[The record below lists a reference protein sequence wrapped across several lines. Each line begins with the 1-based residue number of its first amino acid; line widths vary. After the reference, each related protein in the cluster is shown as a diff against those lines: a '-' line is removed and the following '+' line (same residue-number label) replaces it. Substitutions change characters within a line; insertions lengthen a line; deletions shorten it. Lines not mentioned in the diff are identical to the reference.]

1 MILKKLLWF
10 QRHTGF
16 DLGIESQDEKQIIEE
31 QLKNLDKEI
40 QLRGSELG
48 DIQKKC
54 TKAYSDEQR
63 EQLWNALRNLT
74 EAKIGLER
82 LFDAVIEFS
91 LNFSQFWNS
100 ASMKIF

>member
-1 MILKKLLWF
+1 MPIFPSTTFIDFEKIALF

-48 DIQKKC
+48 DIQKNAQKLIRMNSVNNYGMLYEILQ
-54 TKAYSDEQR
+54 KQR
-63 EQLWNALRNLT
+63 
-74 EAKIGLER
+74 
-82 LFDAVIEFS
+82 
-91 LNFSQFWNS
+91 
-100 ASMKIF
+100 